1 MASLSKTSTAAGQP
15 PTVTWHGQFG
25 CWLRDP
31 WRIFHTKLV
40 ARGLVWI
47 PIGSPCERDW
57 YLRVPW
63 KKSHT
68 TGHQTTTLLL
78 VVGRALYKLIRPTN
92 QWRSQCFQWSKPDGI
107 WWDNYFESPFWN
119 SQRDYTPLGPKYP
132 YIDMWHVTKMSNNYA
147 CARTRKSKIA
157 GRVHELWWSD
167 SHPTFTFCRA
177 LWWSLSTKTWSICD
191 DVKQSTHVMCD
202 WHEGPPLHGR

>member
-15 PTVTWHGQFG
+15 PTVTWHGQLG

-68 TGHQTTTLLL
+68 TGPQTTTLLL

-107 WWDNYFESPFWN
+107 WRDNLSSVLKQPKGLHSPW
-119 SQRDYTPLGPKYP
+119 TKIPLYR
-132 YIDMWHVTKMSNNYA
+132 HVTKMSNNYVF
-147 CARTRKSKIA
+147 ARTQKSKIA
-157 GRVHELWWSD
+157 GRVHQLWWSD

-191 DVKQSTHVMCD
+191 DVKIVKQSTFVMCD